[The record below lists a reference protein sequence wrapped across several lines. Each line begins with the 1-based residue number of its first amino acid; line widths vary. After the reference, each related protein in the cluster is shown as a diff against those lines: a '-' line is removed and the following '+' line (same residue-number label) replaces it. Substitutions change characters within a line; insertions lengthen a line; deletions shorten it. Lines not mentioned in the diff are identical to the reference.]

1 MAVETSRQAVG
12 TERYPAEGAGYPEPR
27 GEGWVTFAGVMLTMI
42 GILNFIGGVAAIDDA
57 NVYVGNA
64 PYTFGDLNTWGWG
77 VLITRSVPGIAA
89 LAVFLPKQF
98 APRLAGRFSGLDA

>member
-42 GILNFIGGVAAIDDA
+42 GILNFIGGSAAPTPANTQAGTAPPPAGSLHTAGWEIPTNRHLAPAPAHSNSPPGPVAR
-57 NVYVGNA
+57 G
-64 PYTFGDLNTWGWG
+64 GG
-77 VLITRSVPGIAA
+77 
-89 LAVFLPKQF
+89 
-98 APRLAGRFSGLDA
+98 AGLG